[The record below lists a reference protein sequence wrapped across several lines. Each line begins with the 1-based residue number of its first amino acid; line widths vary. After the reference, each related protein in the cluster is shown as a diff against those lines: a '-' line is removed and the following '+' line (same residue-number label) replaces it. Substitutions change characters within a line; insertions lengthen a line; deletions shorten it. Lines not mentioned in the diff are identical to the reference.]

1 MFMRWPKSLTWI
13 CGVAVAVLMSA
24 VASAQDD
31 GGGGGGDGGD
41 APTGGVEINAD
52 GLLRLKTLT
61 DPTGMLDRQKA
72 FAAKAKLSPQLQQPS
87 AMRMVSLNRLEAEIA
102 KLRASGKPIPAE
114 MKYLAGLTRLEYVF
128 FYPESNDIVIAGPA
142 EGFFVNGQSRVVG
155 TETGQ
160 ATLHLEDL
168 IVALRAFGPDGNR
181 TRVISC
187 SIDPT
192 PEGTQRLRNTAEI
205 LQRNVHQLRAGDEVN
220 VVQAYRQA
228 LGLQVITIQGVSPS
242 TRFARIMTEADY
254 NMKLIGMGL
263 FTPPVPIVTWIQNSE
278 PAAVSSN
285 ALVRWFFQPNYDRV
299 QVSADGNAMKL
310 VGNGV
315 RLAAEDD
322 RVDDQ
327 GNRRTTGR
335 ANRASRLFCE
345 SFTANYEALAQRMQ
359 LYGELRNLIDMSI
372 AAAFIQKSDFYQRGN
387 WNLSVF
393 GSESQMPVEV
403 HPAPQYVEPVVN
415 AYWKNNMFVCP
426 IAGGVNFQPRVALN
440 SDRVQ
445 QDADGTIEQKK
456 QAHRVEN
463 LAEGQWWWD

>member
-1 MFMRWPKSLTWI
+1 MRWPKNLMLTT
-13 CGVAVAVLMSA
+13 GFALAVLFAAVARG
-24 VASAQDD
+24 QGGN
-31 GGGGGGDGGD
+31 GGGDDDGGD
-41 APTGGVEINAD
+41 ASPSGGVEINAD
-52 GLLRLKTLT
+52 GVLRLKMLT

-72 FAAKAKLSPQLQQPS
+72 MAAKAKLSPQLQQPS
-87 AMRMVSLNRLEAEIA
+87 PMRMVSINRLESEIA
-102 KLRASGKPIPAE
+102 RLRAEGKPIPAE
-114 MKYLAGLTRLEYVF
+114 MRYLAGLTRVEYVF
-128 FYPESNDIVIAGPA
+128 FYPHSKDIVIAGPA
-142 EGFFVNGQSRVVG
+142 EGFFLNGQNRVVG

-168 IVALRAFGPDGNR
+168 IVALRAFGPEGDR

-192 PEGTQRLRNTAEI
+192 PEGTQRLRDTAAT
-205 LQRNVHQLRAGDEVN
+205 LQRNIRQLRAGDEVN

-228 LGLQVITIQGVSPS
+228 LGLQVVTIQGVPPT

-263 FTPPVPIVTWIQNSE
+263 FVPPVPIVTWIQNSE

-285 ALVRWFFQPNYDRV
+285 ALIRWFFQPNYDRV
-299 QVSADGNAMKL
+299 HVSQDGLAMQL

-322 RVDDQ
+322 RVDGQ
-327 GNRRTTGR
+327 GNRRQTGQ

-345 SFTANYEALAQRMQ
+345 SFTNNYEALSQRMQ
-359 LYGELRNLIDMSI
+359 LYGELRNLIDLSI
-372 AAAFIQKSDFYQRGN
+372 AAAFIQKSNFYQMAS
-387 WNLSVF
+387 WNMSLF
-393 GSESQMPVEV
+393 GSESQMPVEI

-440 SDRVQ
+440 SDRIK
-445 QDADGTIEQKK
+445 QDADGAIEQKR
-456 QAHRVEN
+456 QAHGVEN